1 MKALIS
7 IVLLLAFGVVVWG
20 NTPEDI
26 AEWKERAENGA
37 PAAQFELGVAYDFG
51 RGVPE
56 DDKEAVKLFRRAA
69 EQGHVIG

>member
-20 NTPEDI
+20 NTPTPEQI
-26 AEWKERAENGA
+26 AELKEAA
-37 PAAQFELGVAYDFG
+37 AKAQFELGVAYDFG

-56 DDKEAVKLFRRAA
+56 DDKEAVKLFRKAA